1 MKRRVTRVAVTAVAA
16 ALIAFALPLVVV
28 SRAFLYERAY
38 SALDVAALAAART
51 VSGTPVTDPIELP
64 APSPPTKLAVYD
76 LSGRVVAGDGPSQ
89 AGALARAALTGT
101 PGRGLEGGRVT
112 LVVPVVNNEEVVAVV
127 EASVGESEV
136 WGQVLLAWGMLAC
149 GVVVTLTIGVAV
161 ARLQT
166 RALVR
171 PLDDLIRVAAGVREG
186 DLSCRA
192 QPSEIPEFDQLAQSH
207 NEMVAALA
215 ENLER
220 ERRFSA
226 DASHQLR
233 TPLTRLRL
241 RLEAAQESDPTLS
254 TEWTGAAIADT
265 ISLQQT
271 IDDVLTL
278 ARGESH
284 SDTASRQE
292 PLGDVLQALAD
303 RWHGPLAQVGRR
315 LMLDA
320 DTELADLAIGSRIVG
335 HIGDVLI
342 DNALVHGSGVVTI
355 TARQVTDAIAVDV
368 ADEGSFP
375 SKVPDPFVRGLTT
388 GDGAGLGLALA
399 RTMASSIDGR
409 LILAQRS
416 PTVFTLF
423 VPDRR

>member
-16 ALIAFALPLVVV
+16 ALIAFALPLAIV
-28 SRAFLYERAY
+28 SRAFLYERQY
-38 SALDVAALAAART
+38 TALDLAAQAAART
-51 VSGTPVTDPIELP
+51 VSGTAVGDPVELP
-64 APSPPTKLAVYD
+64 AQSPPTRLAVYD
-76 LSGRVVAGDGPSQ
+76 LLGKLVAGDGPSL
-89 AGALARAALTGT
+89 AGPLSRAALAGA
-101 PGRGLEGGRVT
+101 PGRGLEAGRVT
-112 LVVPVVNNEEVVAVV
+112 LVVPVVNNEQVVAVV
-127 EASVGESEV
+127 ETSVDESEV
-136 WGQVLLAWGMLAC
+136 WGKVLLTWGLLAC
-149 GVVVTLTIGVAV
+149 GVLVTLAIGVFV

-166 RALVR
+166 RALLR
-171 PLDDLIRVAAGVREG
+171 PLDDLIKAVAGVREG
-186 DLSCRA
+186 DLSSRA
-192 QPSEIPEFDQLAQSH
+192 QPSQIPELDQLAHSH

-241 RLEAAQESDPTLS
+241 RLEAAQESNTVVS
-254 TEWTGAAIADT
+254 KEWTEAAVADT
-265 ISLQQT
+265 LSLQQT

-284 SDTASRQE
+284 ADAASRHE
-292 PLGDVLQALAD
+292 PLGDVLRTLTD
-303 RWHGPLAQVGRR
+303 RWHGPLAQAGRR
-315 LMLDA
+315 LVLVA
-320 DTELADLAIGSRIVG
+320 DPELADLAIGSRIVG
-335 HIGDVLI
+335 HIGDVLV

-355 TARQVTDAIAVDV
+355 NVRQVPDAIAVDFG
-368 ADEGSFP
+368 DEGS
-375 SKVPDPFVRGLTT
+375 VPPTVTDPFVRGVTT
-388 GDGAGLGLALA
+388 GAGAGLGLALA

-423 VPDRR
+423 VPDPR